1 MNVIN
6 TKHNKLKEL
15 LKTRMD
21 EMKTIKRLMTTIE
34 VIKLID
40 TEHLSIKENQL
51 NVFIPLLK
59 IDLKSMI
66 DLLKTLDFVKGGK
79 FKVKMFVRTTPI
91 HFDGVYVN
99 KQMIETESDYGYIDY
114 EDSNEKY
121 RDVYMNTNNN
131 TQTSDTTNDKRNVL
145 NPFVDVNPNLIV
157 MSGRQVAD
165 CSQSGRDD
173 VVSQDEMETLDLY
186 SKLYVSDLIDAK
198 LITHDKEKNV
208 MVMTTEPDA
217 GVPATRCPIEID
229 VDETNNYFWSYTYM
243 TECVVLRID

>member
-15 LKTRMD
+15 LKTRMG

-34 VIKLID
+34 VVKLID
-40 TEHLSIKENQL
+40 TEHLSIKENQR

-121 RDVYMNTNNN
+121 RDVYMNTNND
-131 TQTSDTTNDKRNVL
+131 THMSDNKNVL

-157 MSGRQVAD
+157 MSGRN
-165 CSQSGRDD
+165 D
-173 VVSQDEMETLDLY
+173 VVSQDEMEKLDLY
-186 SKLYVSDLIDAK
+186 SKLYVSDLLDAK

-208 MVMTTEPDA
+208 MIAMTTEHE
-217 GVPATRCPIEID
+217 TTEPIEID